1 MSTQLGKSE
10 KLGLSGRPK
19 KRVGILSTSK
29 VYEVNNEIVIFYPE
43 FSSVENFWI
52 VSDPQML
59 TDRIKTELYYL
70 QSHWRLPGR
79 PLVVIPIYSESLL
92 NQDGAVHQP
101 LVAMMQRFDSGYSH
115 GVRINLGRVEDFLST
130 SFISKA
136 TFQNL
141 EMSNTNNTR
150 RSSDSTPSV
159 STNQLPDIG
168 LRRTSLKKTDQ
179 KVRYLPS
186 VNRKHGLHS
195 KCKRI
200 IFCDQLNLTDN
211 RLIDQPAKRLSRNS
225 VSEKWPSGGAP
236 DSGPGAK
243 QQRSLQTEKLLNGS
257 TLTEQATILCEIFM
271 DSHEEYRIN
280 LPSHGAVKITTLMQE
295 VFEQAMIEQDWLL
308 VRQLGGFL
316 NKQLTGLDQAV
327 TDILIRQK
335 SITVGSDENETIID
349 RPLKA
354 EEIQSILS
362 KSCDDIILDIFHQE
376 IIFYLGML
384 IRSTPSLFDD
394 FLRLRVGLIA
404 QVLASEISRLFDY
417 PGVEATAALLSLPPS
432 EIKTL
437 LSSLIS
443 GQEIAIK
450 SPDKQIRSRSNTGG
464 DGRSRRKSFMDTDSD
479 SETLK
484 GLSRTLSMAKSKTMS
499 DVISSQTLLLTV
511 NGSQSHEFVFEA
523 PGERAGTWFRR
534 RQLDGALNR
543 VPADFYAQVWKVLDR
558 CHGIEFGGRVIPST
572 VTREMTPYELKFA
585 LLVENTLNCLPEPGM
600 RQMIVEALS
609 ILSLLASIESI
620 KQIGWIIDLDRLEF
634 VFVGHE
640 ISFFLES

>member
-1 MSTQLGKSE
+1 MAIRSVLGPLIKTEEEILKSNLKFKSSSSLAELSTQLGKSE
-10 KLGLSGRPK
+10 KLGLTGRPK

-92 NQDGAVHQP
+92 NQDGAVHAP

-141 EMSNTNNTR
+141 ETS
-150 RSSDSTPSV
+150 SSDTNSPTGRRPSVVSV
-159 STNQLPDIG
+159 STNKLPDMSV
-168 LRRTSLKKTDQ
+168 RRSSSKKNDQ
-179 KVRYLPS
+179 KIRYLPS
-186 VNRKHGLHS
+186 VNRKQGHHS

-211 RLIDQPAKRLSRNS
+211 RLIDQPLKRLSRNS
-225 VSEKWPSGGAP
+225 VSEKWPSDGAP
-236 DSGPGAK
+236 DSGAK
-243 QQRSLQTEKLLNGS
+243 QQRSIQTEKLLSGS

-335 SITVGSDENETIID
+335 SITVGSDEDETIID

-394 FLRLRVGLIA
+394 FLRLRVGLII
-404 QVLASEISRLFDY
+404 QVLASEISRQ
-417 PGVEATAALLSLPPS
+417 G
-432 EIKTL
+432 IH
-437 LSSLIS
+437 
-443 GQEIAIK
+443 
-450 SPDKQIRSRSNTGG
+450 
-464 DGRSRRKSFMDTDSD
+464 GRSVTD
-479 SETLK
+479 
-484 GLSRTLSMAKSKTMS
+484 
-499 DVISSQTLLLTV
+499 
-511 NGSQSHEFVFEA
+511 
-523 PGERAGTWFRR
+523 P
-534 RQLDGALNR
+534 
-543 VPADFYAQVWKVLDR
+543 DR
-558 CHGIEFGGRVIPST
+558 S
-572 VTREMTPYELKFA
+572 
-585 LLVENTLNCLPEPGM
+585 
-600 RQMIVEALS
+600 
-609 ILSLLASIESI
+609 
-620 KQIGWIIDLDRLEF
+620 
-634 VFVGHE
+634 
-640 ISFFLES
+640 

>member
-1 MSTQLGKSE
+1 MAELSTQLGKSE
-10 KLGLSGRPK
+10 KLGLTGRPK

-92 NQDGAVHQP
+92 NQDGAVHAP

-141 EMSNTNNTR
+141 ETHDTSSR
-150 RSSDSTPSV
+150 RASDV
-159 STNQLPDIG
+159 STNHMPEVG
-168 LRRTSLKKTDQ
+168 ARRTSLKKNDQ
-179 KVRYLPS
+179 KIRYLPS
-186 VNRKHGLHS
+186 VSRGHHS

-211 RLIDQPAKRLSRNS
+211 RLIDQPVKRLSRNS
-225 VSEKWPSGGAP
+225 VSEKWPSGGAQEL
-236 DSGPGAK
+236 SGPGAK
-243 QQRSLQTEKLLNGS
+243 QQRSIQTEKLLSGS

-295 VFEQAMIEQDWLL
+295 VFEQAMIEGDWLL

-394 FLRLRVGLIA
+394 FLRLRVGLIT
-404 QVLASEISRLFDY
+404 QVLASEISR
-417 PGVEATAALLSLPPS
+417 PG
-432 EIKTL
+432 I
-437 LSSLIS
+437 
-443 GQEIAIK
+443 
-450 SPDKQIRSRSNTGG
+450 
-464 DGRSRRKSFMDTDSD
+464 
-479 SETLK
+479 
-484 GLSRTLSMAKSKTMS
+484 
-499 DVISSQTLLLTV
+499 
-511 NGSQSHEFVFEA
+511 HE
-523 PGERAGTWFRR
+523 P
-534 RQLDGALNR
+534 
-543 VPADFYAQVWKVLDR
+543 
-558 CHGIEFGGRVIPST
+558 
-572 VTREMTPYELKFA
+572 
-585 LLVENTLNCLPEPGM
+585 
-600 RQMIVEALS
+600 
-609 ILSLLASIESI
+609 
-620 KQIGWIIDLDRLEF
+620 
-634 VFVGHE
+634 
-640 ISFFLES
+640 